1 MTDYTMPTAYRD
13 PGPTITTD
21 GTGGTDQARSDDA
34 FVRELRSVGC
44 KITDEAADEI
54 TRLRAECERI
64 SANWIAETRENE
76 TIRAELAASSEQ
88 VNSLLDTLNETRAE
102 RDAAERKISKMKAEQ
117 ELFDED
123 AGERQRIMDRISK
136 LIGLPNNQELTQ
148 VAFEKWFDRERP
160 MLATAE
166 ANLAA
171 AVQRAEAAERRA
183 KEAEGVVET
192 WERISLARTSAQ
204 VEAESAL
211 ATERAAREAAERE
224 RNTWRETAASYY
236 SAWRNVYNIA
246 LSAPAEASA
255 GEADTLSIIS
265 ELSHDDFCRLSRAF
279 NQTADLSLGT
289 QDCRINEWLKQ
300 RIANALV

>member
-54 TRLRAECERI
+54 TRL
-64 SANWIAETRENE
+64 
-76 TIRAELAASSEQ
+76 RAELAASSEQ

-171 AVQRAEAAERRA
+171 AVQRAEAANLTGA
-183 KEAEGVVET
+183 
-192 WERISLARTSAQ
+192 
-204 VEAESAL
+204 
-211 ATERAAREAAERE
+211 
-224 RNTWRETAASYY
+224 
-236 SAWRNVYNIA
+236 NVC
-246 LSAPAEASA
+246 A
-255 GEADTLSIIS
+255 G
-265 ELSHDDFCRLSRAF
+265 
-279 NQTADLSLGT
+279 
-289 QDCRINEWLKQ
+289 
-300 RIANALV
+300 